1 MNCGCKQTNFDMALI
16 IKKKS
21 WDDVYGKREWGEG
34 SFFFLNSNNNKME
47 TTWHYYFTDNRLDD
61 AFSYFFGAD
70 DQFLSFLRQVAGQ
83 LGLVETLLN
92 LVVDEFDERVV
103 LLGQLLLQNLV
114 VFLANLIRSF
124 LTHSFANDGHLPER
138 ENRFLSGPH

>member
-1 MNCGCKQTNFDMALI
+1 MHFLI
-16 IKKKS
+16 
-21 WDDVYGKREWGEG
+21 
-34 SFFFLNSNNNKME
+34 L
-47 TTWHYYFTDNRLDD
+47 
-61 AFSYFFGAD
+61 GAD
-70 DQFLSFLRQVAGQ
+70 DGFLFFLRQVAGQ

-92 LVVDEFDERVV
+92 LVVDEFDEGVV